1 MLDPNRKIQIMGI
14 LNATEDSFYSPS
26 RYNYSILDSGVDIV
40 DIGAVSTRPGAVDVP
55 EEEEWARMEPV
66 LHKIAER
73 SPLPDISIDT
83 TRATI
88 VERAC
93 DILGRKVIVND
104 ISSGEDD
111 PAMLRTVANLGLRY
125 IAMHKR
131 GTPAT
136 MQSMCDY
143 DDVVSEVE
151 QYFLAFARRAS
162 EAGLKAW
169 TIDPGFGF
177 AKTVDQNY
185 ELLESLSRFCALGH
199 PVLVG
204 ISRKSFICRSLGI
217 TPANS
222 LPATEALHMAALERG
237 ADILR
242 VHDVDSAREVIK
254 LYRCIHA

>member
-1 MLDPNRKIQIMGI
+1 MLDPKRKIQIMGI
-14 LNATEDSFYSPS
+14 LNATEDSFFAPS
-26 RYNYSILDSGVDIV
+26 RYNYSILESGVDIV
-40 DIGAVSTRPGAVDVP
+40 DIGAVSTRPGALDVSVQ
-55 EEEEWARMEPV
+55 EEWSRMEPV
-66 LHKIAER
+66 LKKI
-73 SPLPDISIDT
+73 SGMSTKSDISIDT
-83 TRATI
+83 TRAVI
-88 VERAC
+88 VRRAC
-93 DILGRKVIVND
+93 DILGRRIIVND

-111 PAMLRTVANLGLRY
+111 PAMLRTVADLGLRY

-136 MQSMCDY
+136 MQSLCDY
-143 DDVVSEVE
+143 DDVVGEVE

-162 EAGLKAW
+162 EAGLKEW

-185 ELLESLSRFCALGH
+185 ALLESLSRFCALGR
-199 PVLVG
+199 PLLVG

-217 TPANS
+217 TPAES

-242 VHDVDSAREVIK
+242 VHDVASAREVVK
-254 LYRCIHA
+254 LYTCIHA